1 MGSSQSMIEC
11 VYMDIPRPRTCVI
24 HSDSASASAPPSHP
38 RPGAVVGMAIWDDG
52 RDSGYWFHC
61 GSCNVLWGL
70 DPPPDPWIQCPACPN
85 CSTITKSTSGTV
97 GFSYRWIRLPTSRI
111 LMWATLGPMSGFP
124 EHDDHRH
131 RICRW
136 ATGGG
141 HGGVAGSV
149 AAADTATSYEVPRV
163 AQPYKFSRFGD
174 RARGMDSP
182 PPGV

>member
-85 CSTITKSTSGTV
+85 CSTITNVDFWDRGVQLQLDPTPYVSDSHVGYTGPHV
-97 GFSYRWIRLPTSRI
+97 GFSRARRPSSSDLPVGYRR
-111 LMWATLGPMSGFP
+111 GPWWRCWFRCGRR
-124 EHDDHRH
+124 HRH
-131 RICRW
+131 
-136 ATGGG
+136 
-141 HGGVAGSV
+141 
-149 AAADTATSYEVPRV
+149 EL
-163 AQPYKFSRFGD
+163 
-174 RARGMDSP
+174 
-182 PPGV
+182 